1 MRSSN
6 GYSRHRRQR
15 TAPARRAQLLAAF
28 EHSGLSAA
36 AFARQQGIGYTTFC
50 GWRHR
55 QAKAQ
60 PFPAF
65 VEVEVSA
72 PAAAVEL
79 WIELGAHA
87 RLRVTSAAQVELAA
101 RLLHRF
107 HALGT
112 C

>member
-1 MRSSN
+1 MKSSN
-6 GYSRHRRQR
+6 GF
-15 TAPARRAQLLAAF
+15 ARRRRRRTSRNRRLELLAAF
-28 EHSGLSAA
+28 EDSGLSAA

-55 QAKAQ
+55 QDKAQ

-65 VEVEVSA
+65 VEVEVAA
-72 PAAAVEL
+72 PVTAVEL

-87 RLRVTSAAQVELAA
+87 RLRLTSEAQLELAA